1 MIEILIADD
10 HPIIR
15 EGLKQILKISPD
27 IVIKGEASNGDEV
40 LKLLRNNKYDLIL
53 LDLSLPKKNGIE
65 VLKEIRKKLPKLPI
79 LILSIHSDEH
89 FIIEALRSGAS
100 GYITKDSIPE
110 ELILAIKNVYNGQT
124 YINQK
129 VAEKLINKIK
139 FNKGQLPHNILSPR
153 EYQVMIKIGQGKSLK
168 EISEELSLSVKTIST
183 YRTRILE
190 KMDLKTNAQIIKYV
204 IENNLLD

>member
-1 MIEILIADD
+1 MIKILIADD

-15 EGLKQILKISPD
+15 EGLKQILKISTN
-27 IVIKGEASNGDEV
+27 IVIKGEASNGEEV
-40 LKLLRNNKYDLIL
+40 LKLLKNNNYDLIL

-65 VLKEIRKKLPKLPI
+65 VLKEIRKKYPKLPI

-89 FIIEALRSGAS
+89 FIIEALRNGAS

-110 ELILAIKNVYNGQT
+110 ELILAIKNVYSGQI

-139 FNKGQLPHNILSPR
+139 LNKAQLPHNLLSPR

-168 EISEELSLSVKTIST
+168 EIAEELLLSVKTIST
-183 YRTRILE
+183 YRARILE
-190 KMDLKTNAQIIKYV
+190 KMELKSNAQIIKYV

>member
-183 YRTRILE
+183 YRKRILE

>member
-168 EISEELSLSVKTIST
+168 EISEELSLSVKTVST

>member
-204 IENNLLD
+204 IENNLLE

>member
-190 KMDLKTNAQIIKYV
+190 KMDLKNNAQIIKYV

>member
-40 LKLLRNNKYDLIL
+40 LKLLRDNKYDLIL

>member
-15 EGLKQILKISPD
+15 EGLKQILKISTN
-27 IVIKGEASNGDEV
+27 IAIKGEASNGVEV
-40 LKLLRNNKYDLIL
+40 LKLLKNNNYDLIL

-65 VLKEIRKKLPKLPI
+65 VLKEIRKKYPKLPI

-89 FIIEALRSGAS
+89 FIIEALRNGAS

-110 ELILAIKNVYNGQT
+110 ELILAIKKVYSGQI

-129 VAEKLINKIK
+129 VAEKLINNIK
-139 FNKGQLPHNILSPR
+139 LNKGQHPHNLLSPR

-168 EISEELSLSVKTIST
+168 EIAEELSLSVKTIST
-183 YRTRILE
+183 YRARVLE
-190 KMDLKTNAQIIKYV
+190 KMGLKSNAQIIKYV
-204 IENNLLD
+204 IENDLLD

>member
-15 EGLKQILKISPD
+15 EGLKQILKTSPD
-27 IVIKGEASNGDEV
+27 IVIKGEASNGNEV
-40 LKLLRNNKYDLIL
+40 LKLLKINKYDLIL

-100 GYITKDSIPE
+100 GYVTKDSIPE

-139 FNKGQLPHNILSPR
+139 FYKGQLPHNLLSPR

>member
-15 EGLKQILKISPD
+15 EGLKQILKIPTN
-27 IVIKGEASNGDEV
+27 IFIKDEASNGEEV
-40 LKLLRNNKYDLIL
+40 LKLLKNNHYDLIL

-65 VLKEIRKKLPKLPI
+65 VLKEIRKKYPKLPI

-89 FIIEALRSGAS
+89 FIIEALRNGAS

-110 ELILAIKNVYNGQT
+110 ELILAIKNVYNGQIF
-124 YINQK
+124 INQK
-129 VAEKLINKIK
+129 VAEKIISKIK
-139 FNKGQLPHNILSPR
+139 LNKGQLPHNLLSPR

-183 YRTRILE
+183 YRARILE
-190 KMDLKTNAQIIKYV
+190 KMELKSNAQIIKYV
-204 IENNLLD
+204 IENNLLY